1 MSIEGDVGGNSHGI
15 GNTVGAARGV
25 IPTHEAITG
34 IGGDGIKAG
43 NIAEGR
49 AGRNVGGG
57 GSRTG
62 TAVGVKGYGIG
73 LRGLREVRIIGG
85 IIGDGGQLI
94 VCINSGA
101 GADGPTVEGVGDLL
115 VAFLR
120 GIVVGVFA
128 LEYSLSSADL
138 SSLSG
143 FNTASA
149 LHLGSVTGWQQQHLH
164 NMPPS
169 ALSQLG

>member
-1 MSIEGDVGGNSHGI
+1 MFLFYSPFGNFQ
-15 GNTVGAARGV
+15 
-25 IPTHEAITG
+25 
-34 IGGDGIKAG
+34 IK
-43 NIAEGR
+43 
-49 AGRNVGGG
+49 
-57 GSRTG
+57 
-62 TAVGVKGYGIG
+62 
-73 LRGLREVRIIGG
+73 
-85 IIGDGGQLI
+85 
-94 VCINSGA
+94 CF
-101 GADGPTVEGVGDLL
+101 PLL
-115 VAFLR
+115 LYF
-120 GIVVGVFA
+120 FA